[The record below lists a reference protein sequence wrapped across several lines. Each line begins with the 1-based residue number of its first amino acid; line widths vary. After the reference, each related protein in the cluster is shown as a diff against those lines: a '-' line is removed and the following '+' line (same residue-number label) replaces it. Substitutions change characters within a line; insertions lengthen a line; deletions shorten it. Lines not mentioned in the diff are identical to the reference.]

1 MVISGSANYSL
12 NCTISLIAFN
22 CLRFPNC
29 FHCALVRLLFLF
41 SCYWFACR
49 FYFAALIAFC
59 VTISF
64 CKPCHNSGC
73 PRLLALLLFLIVFY
87 FLSPPGRDLCQHRR
101 LFINKLL
108 RIDWQHARKRGDS
121 RVCRWFEKPQK
132 QSNHVHAPFS
142 FRPPW
147 HLSYFRVRSC
157 VIGFCDK
164 SGDWV
169 FYSKTHWPGLI
180 WFGTTSLADWI
191 EFVKLKYK
199 RIWSL
204 LFLKC
209 IYNMFKAGT

>member
-1 MVISGSANYSL
+1 MLNLDCLQTYKNRDQIGAHLKPVRRQMVISGSANYSL

-49 FYFAALIAFC
+49 FYFALLIAFC

-64 CKPCHNSGC
+64 CKRCHNSGC

-108 RIDWQHARKRGDS
+108 QIDWQHARI
-121 RVCRWFEKPQK
+121 VP
-132 QSNHVHAPFS
+132 
-142 FRPPW
+142 
-147 HLSYFRVRSC
+147 
-157 VIGFCDK
+157 K
-164 SGDWV
+164 S
-169 FYSKTHWPGLI
+169 
-180 WFGTTSLADWI
+180 
-191 EFVKLKYK
+191 LKA
-199 RIWSL
+199 L
-204 LFLKC
+204 C
-209 IYNMFKAGT
+209 H